1 MSATASCR
9 TCRHFSDSAPAIEA
23 AMPGLASLSS
33 AYAAV
38 RSDDGVCGVHHR
50 LIGAAWSCGDHAPR
64 RAAHALGHGAATSHG
79 GPLISAH
86 SLATSTRQS

>member
-23 AMPGLASLSS
+23 ALPGLASLSS

-50 LIGAAWSCGDHAPR
+50 LIGAAWSCGDHAPGAFRMRIAAGR
-64 RAAHALGHGAATSHG
+64 RSVLKL
-79 GPLISAH
+79 P
-86 SLATSTRQS
+86 SLATKLSETR

>member
-50 LIGAAWSCGDHAPR
+50 LIGAAWSCGDHVQVDAGVR
-64 RAAHALGHGAATSHG
+64 CSD
-79 GPLISAH
+79 
-86 SLATSTRQS
+86 

>member
-1 MSATASCR
+1 MPATASCR
-9 TCRHFSDSAPAIEA
+9 ACRHFSDSAPAIEA

-50 LIGAAWSCGDHAPR
+50 LIGAAWSCGDHAVRLPFQ
-64 RAAHALGHGAATSHG
+64 A
-79 GPLISAH
+79 PAH
-86 SLATSTRQS
+86 SAATSTRQS